1 MSRPMTMRR
10 FVKVRANGV
19 DCPEWLLWVD
29 PEFAWTDEQAA
40 LENQKQRAVASM
52 AFLDHGVPILPAGV
66 PESMD
71 SLVAPYMTEGRKT
84 TFLVYEGGRF
94 IFMQDCIEITATTW
108 SRFYPRIPGAA
119 VVCENDP
126 YDKNGGRLDNM
137 FLALANAGGAG
148 HIDYMFSF
156 RHREEAE
163 VVAAFRGAPTIV
175 FASSHTEADWWEL
188 MIRCILKSGT
198 KAKVVGKIPSYV
210 GADQDALGKERYRL
224 CVEMAAKFGVNVI
237 GIK

>member
-1 MSRPMTMRR
+1 MRR
-10 FVKVRANGV
+10 FVKIKTKSGV
-19 DCPEWLLWVD
+19 CPDWLLWVD
-29 PEFAWTDEQAA
+29 PGFVWTDEQVNLA
-40 LENQKQRAVASM
+40 NMKQRACASM
-52 AFLDHGVPILPAGV
+52 AFLDHGVPIIPDGV
-66 PESMD
+66 PESME
-71 SLVAPYMTEGRKT
+71 SLTAPYAMSDRAM

-94 IFMQDCIEITATTW
+94 IIMWPGSSIEIVAEVW
-108 SRFYPRIPGAA
+108 CRFYPRNPNSA

-126 YDKNGGRLDNM
+126 FDKTPGMRISL
-137 FLALANAGGAG
+137 FLGLARAGGAG
-148 HIDYMFSF
+148 SFEYMFGF

-163 VVAAFRGAPTIV
+163 IVAAFRDAPAII

-198 KAKVVGKIPSYV
+198 KAKVVGKIPSY
-210 GADQDALGKERYRL
+210 ADAEMDALGKERYRL